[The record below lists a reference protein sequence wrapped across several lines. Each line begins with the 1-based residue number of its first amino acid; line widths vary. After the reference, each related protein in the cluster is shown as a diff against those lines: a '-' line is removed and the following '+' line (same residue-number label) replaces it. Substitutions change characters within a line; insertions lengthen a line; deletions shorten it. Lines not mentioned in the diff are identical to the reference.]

1 MSGQA
6 PIHALADESGQ
17 PVFSAVITPHRSL
30 GKNAFR
36 LVMTLVCLATVVSS
50 LPFIILRAWPVAGF
64 FGLDL
69 LALYVAFRVNFHQA
83 KAVEEVVVTRIE
95 VLLRKVTHRGVAT
108 EWRFNPAWT
117 KLERIEDEDYGMLAL
132 SLVSRGQSVSI
143 AQALSPAE
151 RESFA
156 IALSHALAEAR
167 R

>member
-1 MSGQA
+1 MSGTA
-6 PIHALADESGQ
+6 PIHARETENEQ
-17 PVFSAVITPHRSL
+17 PVFSAIITPHRSL

-50 LPFIILRAWPVAGF
+50 LPFIVLGAWPVAGF
-64 FGLDL
+64 FGLDF
-69 LALYVAFRVNFHQA
+69 LALYVAFRVNFRQA
-83 KAVEEVVVTRIE
+83 KAFEEVVVTRIE
-95 VLLRKVTHRGVAT
+95 VLLRKVTHRGVAS

-117 KLERIEDEDYGMLAL
+117 KLERVEDEDYGMLGL

-156 IALSHALAEAR
+156 KALSHALAEAR

>member
-1 MSGQA
+1 MSKESFILA
-6 PIHALADESGQ
+6 PAGANGQ

-50 LPFIILRAWPVAGF
+50 LPFIVLGAWPVAGF

-69 LALYVAFRVNFHQA
+69 LALYIAFRVNFRQA

-95 VLLRKVTHRGVAT
+95 VLLRKVTHRGIAT

-117 KLERIEDEDYGMLAL
+117 KLERIDDEDFGMLGL

-156 IALSHALAEAR
+156 TALTNALAEAR